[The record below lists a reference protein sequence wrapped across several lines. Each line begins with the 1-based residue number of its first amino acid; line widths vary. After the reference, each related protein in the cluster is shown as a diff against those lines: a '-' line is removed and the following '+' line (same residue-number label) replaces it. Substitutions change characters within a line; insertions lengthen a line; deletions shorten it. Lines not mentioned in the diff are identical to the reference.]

1 MDVNKL
7 LADLV
12 RDVERE
18 DARFAAYSPPDRGA
32 AARAAYK
39 TALGR
44 VLAAVEECTAR
55 SITRRSTV
63 ASATC
68 VADSPP

>member
-44 VLAAVEECTAR
+44 VLAAVEGVYGQEHHEALNR
-55 SITRRSTV
+55 GLGYLRRR
-63 ASATC
+63 
-68 VADSPP
+68 